1 MSPGEVVAVISASGV
16 AFGGLVTAVSVL
28 AGMKWGREKA
38 KAEALLIREQVGKAR
53 AEREQAEMSAALEAV
68 AGKIDQRLDA
78 LEASLLEVHHEVTP
92 NHGGSIKDAV
102 SRIEDIQK
110 TARESLEA
118 HGQVLT
124 AHGHLLSQIT
134 ERQGRDTRDLGAR
147 IDSIQEMALAEH
159 RQLRE
164 TLSTIGGWI

>member
-38 KAEALLIREQVGKAR
+38 KAEALLVREQVGKAR
-53 AEREQAEMSAALEAV
+53 AEREQAETSSALEAI

-78 LEASLLEVHHEVTP
+78 LEASLSEVHHEVTP

-102 SRIEDIQK
+102 RRIEQNQEGFRSTLD
-110 TARESLEA
+110 A

-124 AHGHLLSQIT
+124 QIT
-134 ERQGRDTRDLGAR
+134 ERQDRDMRDLGNR
-147 IDSIQEMALAEH
+147 IDSIQETAWAEH
-159 RQLRE
+159 EALRD
-164 TLSTIGGWI
+164 TLSTIGASS